1 MKIDGP
7 HSTGVGSNGSFARD
21 DAEWSALRYVLGE
34 MSGEEVEAYERML
47 ATDSQ
52 ACERVASATRLAT
65 DLYSVLAHEI
75 ESNRATPAISGL
87 PAIPGLRIP
96 TRARPT
102 QSGLWA
108 VVGLV
113 AAVCLLAAAG
123 LSLLS
128 ISGDHQDAITSD
140 DADASAGSLV
150 AIWTER
156 SADTATDPST
166 VGLAGANRTNADG
179 APSFSAADDA
189 ESDSV
194 ADSVLIADD
203 DYDVPAWMIAAVE
216 SGTSWRPDNS
226 DVEFLEN

>member
-1 MKIDGP
+1 MKTDGT
-7 HSTGVGSNGSFARD
+7 HSTGVGSNGSFAKD

-34 MSGEEVEAYERML
+34 MSADEVEAYERML
-47 ATDSQ
+47 LSDPQ

-75 ESNRATPAISGL
+75 ESASVTRAASIRPTPA
-87 PAIPGLRIP
+87 
-96 TRARPT
+96 RPVRG
-102 QSGLWA
+102 GLWA

-113 AAVCLLAAAG
+113 AAVCLLAAVG

-128 ISGDHQDAITSD
+128 INGDHQDAITSD

-156 SADTATDPST
+156 SADTPADQST
-166 VGLAGANRTNADG
+166 VGLTEANRANADG
-179 APSFSAADDA
+179 APSVSAADDA
-189 ESDSV
+189 EADSA

>member
-1 MKIDGP
+1 MNTDGTQ
-7 HSTGVGSNGSFARD
+7 SSGVGLNRSPFKG

-34 MSGEEVEAYERML
+34 MSADEAETYERML
-47 ATDSQ
+47 PTDPQ

-65 DLYSVLAHEI
+65 NLYSVLAQEL
-75 ESNRATPAISGL
+75 ESESATQAAASLRAKPGS
-87 PAIPGLRIP
+87 AIPTLVRP
-96 TRARPT
+96 ARG
-102 QSGLWA
+102 GLWA
-108 VVGLV
+108 IVGLV

-140 DADASAGSLV
+140 DPDAGAGSLV
-150 AIWTER
+150 AIWTEG
-156 SADTATDPST
+156 SADTAADTST
-166 VGLAGANRTNADG
+166 VGLTDANRTNADG

-203 DYDVPAWMIAAVE
+203 DYDVPGWMIAAVE
-216 SGTSWRPDNS
+216 SSTSWRPDS
-226 DVEFLEN
+226 SAVEFQEN

>member
-1 MKIDGP
+1 VK
-7 HSTGVGSNGSFARD
+7 D
-21 DAEWSALRYVLGE
+21 DADWSALRYVLGE
-34 MSGEEVEAYERML
+34 MSADESETYERML

-52 ACERVASATRLAT
+52 ACERLASATRLAT
-65 DLYSVLAHEI
+65 DLYSVLADEI
-75 ESNRATPAISGL
+75 ESASVTRAASIRPTPA
-87 PAIPGLRIP
+87 
-96 TRARPT
+96 RPVRG
-102 QSGLWA
+102 GLWA
-108 VVGLV
+108 IVVLV

-123 LSLLS
+123 LFWLS

-156 SADTATDPST
+156 SADTVADPST
-166 VGLAGANRTNADG
+166 VGLTGVNHTNADG

-189 ESDSV
+189 DADSV

-226 DVEFLEN
+226 DVDFLEN

>member
-1 MKIDGP
+1 MKTDGP
-7 HSTGVGSNGSFARD
+7 QSTGVGSNGSFAKD

-34 MSGEEVEAYERML
+34 MSANEVEAYERML
-47 ATDSQ
+47 ATDPQS
-52 ACERVASATRLAT
+52 CERVASATRLAT

-75 ESNRATPAISGL
+75 ESNRATPAKSGL
-87 PAIPGLRIP
+87 PAKTGLRIATP
-96 TRARPT
+96 VRPA

-108 VVGLV
+108 VVGV
-113 AAVCLLAAAG
+113 VVAVCLLAAAG

-140 DADASAGSLV
+140 DADTSAGSLV

-156 SADTATDPST
+156 SADTAADPSS
-166 VGLAGANRTNADG
+166 VGLTGANRTNADG
-179 APSFSAADDA
+179 TPSFSAADDA
-189 ESDSV
+189 D

-203 DYDVPAWMIAAVE
+203 DYDVPTWMIAAVE
-216 SGTSWRPDNS
+216 GGTSWRPDNS

>member
-1 MKIDGP
+1 MKIDGTR
-7 HSTGVGSNGSFARD
+7 STGVGSNGSFAKD

-34 MSGEEVEAYERML
+34 MSADEVEAYERML

-52 ACERVASATRLAT
+52 ACEHVASTTRLAT
-65 DLYSVLAHEI
+65 DLYTVLSHDI
-75 ESNRATPAISGL
+75 ELNRATPAMSGL
-87 PAIPGLRIP
+87 PAKPGSRIATP
-96 TRARPT
+96 ARPA

-108 VVGLV
+108 VVGVV

-128 ISGDHQDAITSD
+128 ISSDRQDAITSD

-156 SADTATDPST
+156 SADTAADPST
-166 VGLAGANRTNADG
+166 VGLTGANRTNADG
-179 APSFSAADDA
+179 APPFSAADDA
-189 ESDSV
+189 DADSA

-203 DYDVPAWMIAAVE
+203 DYDVPTWMIAAVE
-216 SGTSWRPDNS
+216 GGTSWRPDNS